1 MKGCTSFPILFLP
14 PSFLPHSST
23 QENSSLTTQVASLK
37 QSLQES
43 QEQASRIRSELHK
56 VKGAAKSPVGDGRV
70 SELEGR
76 LRIVEEESM
85 SLQVH
90 IYTCTCIY
98 MSVCNSALHLL
109 YVYKYNVVPTCAIS
123 CNSM

>member
-1 MKGCTSFPILFLP
+1 MKGCTSYFSFILYPFLP
-14 PSFLPHSST
+14 RCSA

-43 QEQASRIRSELHK
+43 QEQTGRLRSELHK

-76 LRIVEEESM
+76 LRMTEEENM

-90 IYTCTCIY
+90 VYTQQCI
-98 MSVCNSALHLL
+98 L
-109 YVYKYNVVPTCAIS
+109 YNVCVFPIVRGYTMS
-123 CNSM
+123 CNNISI

>member
-1 MKGCTSFPILFLP
+1 MKGCTSFPIFYLLFLS
-14 PSFLPHSST
+14 PSFLPHYSSA
-23 QENSSLTTQVASLK
+23 QENSSLATQVSSLK

-43 QEQASRIRSELHK
+43 QEQSSRIRSELHK

-76 LRIVEEESM
+76 LRIAEEESM

-90 IYTCTCIY
+90 TCIY
-98 MSVCNSALHLL
+98 MHVHVC
-109 YVYKYNVVPTCAIS
+109 
-123 CNSM
+123 M

>member
-1 MKGCTSFPILFLP
+1 MHLISHLLSSIPL
-14 PSFLPHSST
+14 SFLSPTLCSA
-23 QENSSLTTQVASLK
+23 QENSSLATQVASLK

-43 QEQASRIRSELHK
+43 QEQSSRMRSELHK

-76 LRIVEEESM
+76 LRMAEEESV

-90 IYTCTCIY
+90 VHVCMQQCTSFIYF
-98 MSVCNSALHLL
+98 SVL
-109 YVYKYNVVPTCAIS
+109 YNMCMCPLCAF
-123 CNSM
+123 